1 MARSIIGNLKS
12 YFNNIL
18 SNHVLSGAV
27 VMRES
32 NKADKIKVITGLFW
46 VARKNTLFTNI
57 NVYSDRNLE
66 EMRFV

>member
-1 MARSIIGNLKS
+1 
-12 YFNNIL
+12 
-18 SNHVLSGAV
+18 
-27 VMRES
+27 MRES